1 MSWWILPTTAD
12 IGIRAFSSN
21 VADLIKEMTI
31 GLQSIQLSDEQTYE
45 INSLNIHTGQWSIPL
60 FNSDLERGMIRWLE
74 EVLYLGTTEDQ
85 WLVDVSFK
93 ISDLSIN
100 AQVSWVDSN
109 FLSRE
114 IEIKAVTMHELILK
128 ELKEG
133 EIFPGLGTDIPS
145 FEGPGWLGQVVL
157 DI

>member
-1 MSWWILPTTAD
+1 M
-12 IGIRAFSSN
+12 
-21 VADLIKEMTI
+21 
-31 GLQSIQLSDEQTYE
+31 
-45 INSLNIHTGQWSIPL
+45 
-60 FNSDLERGMIRWLE
+60 
-74 EVLYLGTTEDQ
+74 
-85 WLVDVSFK
+85 DVSFK